1 MRLVIP
7 LIGGILISDIIENTG
22 TLTELLCCM
31 LVPVLAMTF
40 TSFLYGDKLARLYG
54 AGLSLSF
61 FLIGALLYSHSM
73 E

>member
-1 MRLVIP
+1 MKIADWPSMRLVIP

-40 TSFLYGDKLARLYG
+40 TSFYTATSWPDFTVQACRFLF
-54 AGLSLSF
+54 SL
-61 FLIGALLYSHSM
+61 
-73 E
+73 